1 MHLFHDLLVYRNDVR
16 RVVHATSGWILCSD
30 PVLLGMI
37 AKQDQLGHQIE
48 PLMTEVDRWL
58 CTLMDPDHR
67 TFRLRDLIAHH
78 GWPDVD
84 LRTLESMEM
93 DEL

>member
-16 RVVHATSGWILCSD
+16 RVVDATSGWMICSD
-30 PVLLGMI
+30 PVFLGMI
-37 AKQDQLGHQIE
+37 AKQNQLGHQIE
-48 PLMTEVDRWL
+48 PLMTEVDRRL